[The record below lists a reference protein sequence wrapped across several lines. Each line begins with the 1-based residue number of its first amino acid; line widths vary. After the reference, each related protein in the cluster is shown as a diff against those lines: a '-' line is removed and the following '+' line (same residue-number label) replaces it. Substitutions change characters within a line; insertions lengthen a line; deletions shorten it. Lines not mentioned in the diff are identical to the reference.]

1 MADNN
6 EYVITLGAELD
17 ERSFEQQ
24 MQSLGSKLKNVSK
37 KNKTVK
43 IDVEFDKDSDIARA
57 VSEINKLKKRFP
69 KMEIDIEV
77 NKALDG
83 ISNLRKKIEIIK
95 TDFSAMQKK
104 IAIDPTVNKSIEKT
118 IKEIEELY
126 SFGKQYDFDSVI
138 DELTMKMNSVQVA
151 MRKVNNEESVNAKV
165 KKDDIEL
172 QKKLNQSIV
181 EYKASLEALAALEIR
196 RNKEEARVGSNKLL
210 LDTEASKKYREELSK
225 AIKTQEEDVVSKR
238 KTVEQLGG
246 AEKAAIAYEEK
257 IRKVS
262 LAQSEMNAT
271 GKNTL
276 TFLQQV
282 QTGFKDAFSRIT
294 NYTIAY
300 KVLDVV
306 TDKLWETIQLSKE
319 LDATMTDLRIV
330 TGGTLEETEKLMGGY
345 SSLATELGVTT
356 QQVAEAANE
365 FLRMGYEGEAANELI
380 KNSTSLAVLGMIEQ
394 EEATQYL
401 IAAMKGYGVEASK
414 VSNIVDMAT
423 AVDLKYA
430 VSSGYIL
437 EAMSRT
443 AASAKLAGVEMSNLM
458 GIISIVGET
467 TQKSAEIIGES
478 LKTAFARFSN
488 VKVGKVVDA
497 ENPDLV
503 EGINDI
509 EKALNSIGISIRNQ
523 DGSWR
528 RYEDVLDDVG
538 MKFNDLEQT
547 EKNLVATA
555 MFGTVQRE
563 NGTIM
568 LTKYKDIVEA
578 TAVAENAEG
587 DAAKRM
593 LAYND
598 SLQASINRVTV
609 QFEKLVLAFKEGEI
623 IKTFYNVLESLLTL
637 LNNEGV
643 RSIATLTVGLIALKG
658 VFTVMVSKVIPSII
672 TGLTGVSTVVK
683 MVTADF
689 VAGKLAVADLNAAL
703 ELLGIN
709 PIVLALMA
717 LSAALYGLYK
727 LYDYLNITLDEH
739 IDKLNELS
747 SEYNSIISDL
757 KETESKLEA
766 VGKRIDDI
774 NNKDTLSFTDEEELK
789 NLQKQEDSLKRQLE
803 YYEALERMKKREI
816 YEEAAKTYTSQYA
829 TNGSGSVLGK
839 SKIFGGYTSSV
850 IQDVG
855 SYISGEQEFNIA
867 SFTKEQGIRAYAD
880 MLQIY
885 TEDLKDAEKEQ
896 QDAMVLFEQGTI
908 SKKAV
913 DELDARVKEV
923 KGKLKIAEDYVKDA
937 ATQLGKATENLEYIP
952 EPKTEDERNVNKL
965 IELYNYLQD
974 AIIEA
979 NPSESDLG
987 TGATDSLE
995 NQVKAGEKAESTWDK
1010 QIEKLEN
1017 VKNAYGDLS
1026 EIVEAYNSS
1035 EGLTL
1040 DMLIN
1045 LMEHSDEY
1053 AKYLTLE
1060 GDQLKINEQAM
1071 IDDAIAALQLADAE
1085 LAIKQTDLVKSYI
1098 DQSGKLKDLTVDTN
1112 EQTKAANQLAI
1123 ANEKL
1128 LQTEMELGNISKDAL
1143 AEVRSSDAYKSLS
1156 AERAALEAQIKAL
1169 EKYKPGSGGL
1179 GKTLGSS
1186 NKKSNKDAWKDAF
1199 DAEYD
1204 ALKHKLNM
1212 EEISEKEYYE
1222 TLDKLY
1228 KKYFAG
1234 RKKYEEEYNKYEEEV
1249 YKGRKKL
1256 AEKEYEDKVKNNK
1269 FAISLLEN
1277 EEKTV
1282 ESIEKQITL
1291 YRQMQADA
1299 HEEAERLRALGIEA
1313 NKNEIFELGED
1324 WWEYYNNIKK
1334 LQEEKLQLDVDAY
1347 KKVVETND
1355 YYNRWNLS
1363 EKLVYLEKE
1372 KKAIEDKYSDMIITK
1387 EKYADA
1393 IADIDK
1399 EIYNTAKELAQEEV
1413 DQMET
1418 YLDYVNDVIDREI
1431 EKLEKQ
1437 KEALK
1442 ESNDE
1447 RERAI
1452 KLAEL
1457 EEKLAA
1463 AKRKNVLVYRKG
1475 KGFVYEEDKT
1485 AVREAQKNLDEY
1497 KAEQQLKA
1505 QEDAIQNAIDGWEK
1519 YRKEWNDTVDDY
1531 KKEQNRLIGLQ
1542 YTGRDT
1548 EKDILDKRIKNVRQ
1562 FARDYI
1568 DAMDRVNE
1576 YEGKQ
1581 TVGDEE
1587 EDDYSSG
1594 GSYGK
1599 VVGKTDYGSTI
1610 VEADGKKSEVWVSG
1624 GRTYM
1629 DGIDIGDAS
1638 VGEQWGI
1645 GSSGSKKSSGSK
1657 SSGKKSSGS
1666 KSKGSKSSNNKS
1678 KDKYSDLP
1686 DYTYSGE
1693 KISDETKKLMK
1704 ELIDKGYAS
1713 GSQGITESQIGL
1725 VGEKGAEL
1733 RLLPKGT
1740 GIVPNQQTRTL
1751 MSFANDPTGFINN
1764 AMMNPI
1770 SKSECSN
1777 IIENYEISGNIY
1789 VEAEDVEGLLD
1800 SFKRLKNKAVQKNT
1814 SRK

>member
-1 MADNN
+1 
-6 EYVITLGAELD
+6 
-17 ERSFEQQ
+17 
-24 MQSLGSKLKNVSK
+24 
-37 KNKTVK
+37 
-43 IDVEFDKDSDIARA
+43 
-57 VSEINKLKKRFP
+57 
-69 KMEIDIEV
+69 
-77 NKALDG
+77 
-83 ISNLRKKIEIIK
+83 
-95 TDFSAMQKK
+95 
-104 IAIDPTVNKSIEKT
+104 
-118 IKEIEELY
+118 
-126 SFGKQYDFDSVI
+126 
-138 DELTMKMNSVQVA
+138 
-151 MRKVNNEESVNAKV
+151 
-165 KKDDIEL
+165 
-172 QKKLNQSIV
+172 
-181 EYKASLEALAALEIR
+181 
-196 RNKEEARVGSNKLL
+196 
-210 LDTEASKKYREELSK
+210 
-225 AIKTQEEDVVSKR
+225 
-238 KTVEQLGG
+238 
-246 AEKAAIAYEEK
+246 
-257 IRKVS
+257 
-262 LAQSEMNAT
+262 
-271 GKNTL
+271 
-276 TFLQQV
+276 
-282 QTGFKDAFSRIT
+282 
-294 NYTIAY
+294 
-300 KVLDVV
+300 
-306 TDKLWETIQLSKE
+306 
-319 LDATMTDLRIV
+319 
-330 TGGTLEETEKLMGGY
+330 
-345 SSLATELGVTT
+345 
-356 QQVAEAANE
+356 
-365 FLRMGYEGEAANELI
+365 
-380 KNSTSLAVLGMIEQ
+380 
-394 EEATQYL
+394 
-401 IAAMKGYGVEASK
+401 
-414 VSNIVDMAT
+414 
-423 AVDLKYA
+423 
-430 VSSGYIL
+430 
-437 EAMSRT
+437 
-443 AASAKLAGVEMSNLM
+443 
-458 GIISIVGET
+458 
-467 TQKSAEIIGES
+467 
-478 LKTAFARFSN
+478 
-488 VKVGKVVDA
+488 
-497 ENPDLV
+497 
-503 EGINDI
+503 
-509 EKALNSIGISIRNQ
+509 
-523 DGSWR
+523 
-528 RYEDVLDDVG
+528 
-538 MKFNDLEQT
+538 
-547 EKNLVATA
+547 

-568 LTKYKDIVEA
+568 LTKYRDIVEA

-593 LAYND
+593 SAYND

-623 IKTFYNVLESLLTL
+623 VKTFYSILEGLLTL

-658 VFTVMVSKVIPSII
+658 VFTVMVARVIPSVI

-689 VAGKLAVADLNAAL
+689 VAGKLAVADLGAAL

-727 LYDYLNITLDEH
+727 LYDHLNITLDEH

-766 VGKRIDDI
+766 VSRKIDDI
-774 NNKDTLSFTDEEELK
+774 NNKDSLSFTDEEELE

-816 YEEAAKTYTSQYA
+816 YEEAAKTYTSQYGTA
-829 TNGSGSVLGK
+829 ES
-839 SKIFGGYTSSV
+839 FGMFEDNLKLDIRRG
-850 IQDVG
+850 IQ
-855 SYISGEQEFNIA
+855 
-867 SFTKEQGIRAYAD
+867 KETGNVVPTTDEIIRAYAD
-880 MLQIY
+880 RLTKYSKQ
-885 TEDLKDAEKEQ
+885 LKVAKEQ
-896 QDAMVLFEQGTI
+896 QQEAMILFEKGIIDQ
-908 SKKAV
+908 KAV
-913 DELDARVKEV
+913 DELDVRVKNIKSSFDNV
-923 KGKLKIAEDYVKDA
+923 EDYVTDA

-974 AIIEA
+974 AIIAA
-979 NPSESDLG
+979 NPSETDLG

-995 NQVKAGEKAESTWDK
+995 NQIKAGEKAESTWDK

-1017 VKNAYGDLS
+1017 VKNAYSDLS

-1060 GDQLKINEQAM
+1060 GNQLKINEQAM

-1112 EQTKAANQLAI
+1112 EQTTAANQLAA

-1128 LQTEMELGNISKDAL
+1128 LQTEMELGNISEDAL
-1143 AEVRSSDAYKSLS
+1143 AKVRSSDAYKSLA

-1169 EKYKPGSGGL
+1169 GKYKAGSGGL
-1179 GKTLGSS
+1179 GKTLGASD
-1186 NKKSNKDAWKDAF
+1186 KKSSKDAWKDAF

-1222 TLDKLY
+1222 SLDKLY

-1291 YRQMQADA
+1291 YMQMQADA

-1313 NKNEIFELGED
+1313 NKDEIFELGED
-1324 WWEYYNNIKK
+1324 WWEYYNKIKK

-1347 KKVVETND
+1347 KKVVESND

-1372 KKAIEDKYSDMIITK
+1372 KKAIEDKYADMIITK

-1413 DQMET
+1413 DQMEA
-1418 YLDYVNDVIDREI
+1418 YLDYVNDVIDREV

-1505 QEDAIQNAIDGWEK
+1505 QEDAIQSAIDGWEK

-1548 EKDILDKRIKNVRQ
+1548 EKDILDKRIKNIRQ

-1568 DAMDRVNE
+1568 EAMDRVNE
-1576 YEGKQ
+1576 YEGNQ
-1581 TVGDEE
+1581 TVGDDDD
-1587 EDDYSSG
+1587 DDYSSG

-1657 SSGKKSSGS
+1657 SSGSKSSGS
-1666 KSKGSKSSNNKS
+1666 KSSGSKSSGSKS

-1764 AMMNPI
+1764 VMMNPI
-1770 SKSECSN
+1770 SKPECST
-1777 IIENYEISGNIY
+1777 IVENYEISGNIY